1 MESRYWK
8 PLLTLALVALAYVI
22 ARLGRFLLDWV
33 LSIEPAWAAVG
44 ERGGGWLIGLI
55 VVVVVVLPMF
65 KLYGLLDRNRN
76 GKGH

>member
-1 MESRYWK
+1 MQSRHRK

-33 LSIEPAWAAVG
+33 LSNEPAWAAVG
-44 ERGGGWLIGLI
+44 ERVGGWLIGLV
-55 VVVVVVLPMF
+55 VVVVVVLPML
-65 KLYGLLDRNRN
+65 KLYGLLDSNRN